1 MALNKKRTFQV
12 KVVLTFS
19 LSLFIASLGM
29 PALEFRQHSPVRGLT
44 TLLWGWWGVFT
55 GDFPWFANLA
65 YFAAVFF
72 GFLKQRAVA
81 MISCAIAL
89 GVGSLSHWVREWYFN
104 EAGGTPIDR
113 LGAAYYFWMASFA
126 ALLLGMAFV
135 RIEQRPNKVDSGCR
149 NRYRTDQSI
158 FKTECCVTEAEVLP
172 RRNRA

>member
-1 MALNKKRTFQV
+1 LLASQRIRKNPDYAMALNKKRTFQV
-12 KVVLTFS
+12 KVVVTVS

-55 GDFPWFANLA
+55 FDFPWLANPA

-81 MISCAIAL
+81 MVCCAIAL
-89 GVGSLSHWVREWYFN
+89 GLGALSHWVREWYFN

-113 LGAAYYFWMASFA
+113 LGAAYYLWMASFA
-126 ALLLGMAFV
+126 ALLLGMAFA
-135 RIEQRPNKVDSGCR
+135 RIAQTRNPVDS
-149 NRYRTDQSI
+149 
-158 FKTECCVTEAEVLP
+158 KPA
-172 RRNRA
+172 